1 MILSCGELDS
11 LCFVVAT
18 TVCLFILKLY
28 VREECDGL
36 KTMSPGKDM
45 LEYKVPAPE
54 DVTLF
59 GNRVVAGAIVKI
71 WSTGEEWALIQYDL
85 CPYKMLSWR
94 QTEGERLVLMKG
106 ERK

>member
-1 MILSCGELDS
+1 MILSCGELDN
-11 LCFVVAT
+11 LYFVVAT

-36 KTMSPGKDM
+36 KTMCPGKDM
-45 LEYKVPAPE
+45 LESKAPAPE

-59 GNRVVAGAIVKI
+59 RNRVVAGAIVKM
-71 WSTGEEWALIQYDL
+71 WSTGAGWALIQYDQ
-85 CPYKMLSWR
+85 CPFKMLSWR
-94 QTEGERLVLMKG
+94 QTEGECLVLMKG